1 MANECGCQRRIK
13 ITKRL
18 EELFDLPPSQPE
30 HDDSDVKEEYTP
42 PVEYVSEDTLN
53 ALEKIES
60 ALPQVRDLTLSD
72 QEMDDIASLAMEN
85 SRSLMDL
92 GMQVDSRFASE
103 IFNSS
108 ATFMGHAITA
118 KTAKV
123 NKKLKMVQLQLQQ
136 AELQRK
142 IAAQDAKLST
152 SAPTPDVPTG
162 TARVMDRT
170 ELLRMLNEKPNN

>member
-1 MANECGCQRRIK
+1 MTRK
-13 ITKRL
+13 L
-18 EELFDLPPSQPE
+18 EELFDLPE
-30 HDDSDVKEEYTP
+30 TTTDEVDDVKEEYTP
-42 PVEYVSEDTLN
+42 PAEYISEETLSS
-53 ALEKIES
+53 LEKIES
-60 ALPQVRDLTLSD
+60 ALPQVRDLALSD
-72 QEMDDIASLAMEN
+72 KEMDDIATLAMEN

-142 IAAQDAKLST
+142 IAAQDAKLAGP
-152 SAPTPDVPTG
+152 SAIQDVPTG

-170 ELLRMLNEKPNN
+170 ELLRMLNEKPNNLDK